1 MLTSY
6 LSALDGIEFVLDQ
19 AVAFQSE
26 LIKDMINGQ
35 SNSER
40 MQFGREAP
48 TAKAD
53 STSRSV
59 GMTEQIAR
67 MRTKIYLSLC
77 PTFARRSLPKSVKH
91 LTRAR

>member
-35 SNSER
+35 YNSGTV
-40 MQFGREAP
+40 QFGREASS
-48 TAKAD
+48 ANAN
-53 STSRSV
+53 STSRLV
-59 GMTEQIAR
+59 GKTEQIAR
-67 MRTKIYLSLC
+67 TRTKICLSLC
-77 PTFARRSLPKSVKH
+77 PTSARKSSPKLVKH
-91 LTRAR
+91 LTRGR